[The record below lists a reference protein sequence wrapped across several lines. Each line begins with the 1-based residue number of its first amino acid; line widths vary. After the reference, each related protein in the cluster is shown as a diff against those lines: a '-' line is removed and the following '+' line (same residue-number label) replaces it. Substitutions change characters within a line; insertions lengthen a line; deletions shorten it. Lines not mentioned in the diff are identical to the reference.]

1 MAAFFVLC
9 VSMVAFFTPPE
20 GDPEV
25 SWLKFVI
32 VAEFSVP
39 ALLFM
44 VLGAFVY
51 RGYNWKSSAGV
62 VLVSAAGFSLV
73 CVVTFAGIAL
83 SPEVQET
90 FPDMPLFPFNDYVS
104 GSAAIIMQACL
115 GVFLLKAG
123 RKSAEEQSPL
133 MSQ

>member
-62 VLVSAAGFSLV
+62 V
-73 CVVTFAGIAL
+73 
-83 SPEVQET
+83 QET